1 MLRRLLSVL
10 LGLGVCTAV
19 HAAELQPEERLQAI
33 RQAMVDAAM
42 NSHTLVSATS
52 WMDTQGALRQ
62 LNRFSSDIKLR
73 DLQLAEYSR
82 DSQNMPRATLAKT
95 QIDVVP
101 QPTCRAPKAK
111 APLRHVMSLGLDIS
125 PEVIPAQR

>member
-42 NSHTLVSATS
+42 NSHTLVNPPVAHP
-52 WMDTQGALRQ
+52 
-62 LNRFSSDIKLR
+62 K
-73 DLQLAEYSR
+73 
-82 DSQNMPRATLAKT
+82 PRRRCA
-95 QIDVVP
+95 
-101 QPTCRAPKAK
+101 
-111 APLRHVMSLGLDIS
+111 M
-125 PEVIPAQR
+125 